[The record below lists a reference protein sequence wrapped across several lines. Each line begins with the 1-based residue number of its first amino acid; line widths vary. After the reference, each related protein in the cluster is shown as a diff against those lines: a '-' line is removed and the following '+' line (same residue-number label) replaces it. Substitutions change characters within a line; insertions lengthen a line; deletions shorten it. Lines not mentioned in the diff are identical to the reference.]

1 MDTENC
7 AQTGELDRETGELLN
22 RVNRTI
28 IRFRGLY
35 SAWSGGH
42 GIGYNEMLVLY
53 TVREYGYC
61 TQKQISDSY
70 LLPRQTV
77 NHVFS
82 VMRERG
88 LLEISPTHRNGREKA
103 FVLSGA
109 GQVYAKPFLDS
120 LNRTES
126 LAVEAFGKEQM
137 VQIIRLLEQYNSAL
151 CTALN
156 AVDGE
161 KNR

>member
-1 MDTENC
+1 MEGHVDTENC
-7 AQTGELDRETGELLN
+7 AQTGKPDRETGELLN

-53 TVREYGYC
+53 TVREFGYC

-77 NHVFS
+77 KHVFS
-82 VMRERG
+82 VMRRKG
-88 LLEISPTHRNGREKA
+88 LLEGSPAHRNGREKA
-103 FVLSGA
+103 FVLSRA
-109 GQVYAKPFLDS
+109 GQVLAKPFLDF
-120 LNRTES
+120 LNRTKT
-126 LAVEAFGKEQM
+126 LAVERFGTERLQEK
-137 VQIIRLLEQYNSAL
+137 IRLLEEYNATLCRAL
-151 CTALN
+151 HEI
-156 AVDGE
+156 G
-161 KNR
+161 